1 MLFDKRRPPRCEYC
15 LHGTR
20 LDARGTTICL
30 AHGVSD
36 AGDSCRRFAY
46 DPTKREPD
54 PPPARYVPK
63 AFSEED
69 FAL

>member
-15 LHGTR
+15 LRGTR
-20 LDARGTTICL
+20 LDAEGTTICL

-36 AGDSCRRFAY
+36 PGDSCRRFIY

-63 AFSEED
+63 AYSAED
-69 FAL
+69 FTL

>member
-20 LDARGTTICL
+20 LDNRGTMICL

-36 AGDSCRRFAY
+36 AGDSCRRFVY
-46 DPTKREPD
+46 DPIKRQPD
-54 PPPARYVPK
+54 PPPARYVPHN
-63 AFSEED
+63 FSEED
-69 FAL
+69 FTL